1 MDYLCASC
9 NSYKPQAFF
18 VSINGKIHKCKK
30 CMDKNEHYGYSVI
43 YDRSL
48 IRKIKNLKKS

>member
-9 NSYKPQAFF
+9 NTYKPQAFF

-30 CMDKNEHYGYSVI
+30 CMNKKEHYGYSVI
-43 YDRSL
+43 YDISL
-48 IRKIKNLKKS
+48 IRKLKHLKKS